1 MVTRGIPQSVWKKI
15 KAHSGDVLGASF
27 WNDIAQWIPQQGPRI
42 DVYETERDIVI
53 HMELA
58 GLSSIDRIK
67 VTSNGKMLMIQGEMP
82 VAGPDEEDAYMIR
95 ERYRGPFHRRIEL
108 PANARTDTAAARL
121 QEGLLTVWLTK
132 LPEQPDE
139 ELPVEYK
146 PG

>member
-1 MVTRGIPQSVWKKI
+1 MWKKI
-15 KAHSGDVLGASF
+15 RAHSGDVLGESF
-27 WNDIAQWIPQQGPRI
+27 WNDITQWIPQQGPRI

-58 GLSSIDRIK
+58 GLSSIERIK
-67 VTSNGKMLMIQGEMP
+67 VTSNGKSLMIQGEVP
-82 VAGPDEEDAYMIR
+82 SAGPEDEDAYIIR
-95 ERYRGPFHRRIEL
+95 ERYRGSFHRRIDL
-108 PANARTDTAAARL
+108 PAYARTDNAAARL